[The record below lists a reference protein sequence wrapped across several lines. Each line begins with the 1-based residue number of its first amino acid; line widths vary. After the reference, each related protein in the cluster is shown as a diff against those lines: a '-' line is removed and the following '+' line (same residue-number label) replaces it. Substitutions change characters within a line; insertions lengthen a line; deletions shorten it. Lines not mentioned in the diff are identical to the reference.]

1 MELGDKGNEHRAD
14 VVGSNLNGT
23 PARRVSDLDD
33 FVLLVHAHLHDRGL
47 VHLHAFEQHRD
58 RAVAAMGQA
67 PQKTGAGCGVEAALQ
82 GHPAAAAF
90 VGDGKQHQ
98 GCAGNAVANQDV
110 CR

>member
-1 MELGDKGNEHRAD
+1 VELGDKGNEHRAD

-67 PQKTGAGCGVEAALQ
+67 AENRCRLRRRGGPAGSSSS
-82 GHPAAAAF
+82 
-90 VGDGKQHQ
+90 
-98 GCAGNAVANQDV
+98 GCL
-110 CR
+110 CW